1 MSLSSTPGSFCLQD
15 FVNELQDCY
24 TDIERVFLCDY
35 FGIKRPEHLVG
46 VDVYQPVRQG
56 VYVKP
61 GQYSSEYDLANAV
74 ARLALARI
82 QDELPA
88 WAGVNEQGEYFS
100 ARTYTRSELAAVSFH
115 PQHLFTI
122 NWADSG
128 PGFSWPEAYY
138 LVWLPVFER
147 YVVTASQD
155 SPDCYGFEDI
165 AIGWQ
170 FFDDDRVG
178 VARDIILANWGSV
191 HKPNNED
198 GWAYLFASGV
208 VSESEAEEWRE
219 EIWPPIQLD
228 DEDVDD
234 EDEDDEDEED

>member
-15 FVNELQDCY
+15 YFNELDDCY
-24 TDIERVFLCDY
+24 TDIERAFLCDY
-35 FGIKRPEHLVG
+35 FGIKRPERLADI
-46 VDVYQPVRQG
+46 DVYQPVRSG

-61 GQYSSEYDLANAV
+61 GEYSSEYDVPNAV

-82 QDELPA
+82 QDCLPA
-88 WAGVNEQGEYFS
+88 WAGVNDSGQCFTS
-100 ARTYTRSELAAVSFH
+100 RQYTRSEIAMVNYH

-155 SPDCYGFEDI
+155 TPDCYGFEDI

-170 FFDDDRVG
+170 FFDEDRVSITKE
-178 VARDIILANWGSV
+178 IILANWGSV
-191 HKPNNED
+191 HKPNSEE
-198 GWAYLFASGV
+198 GWAYLFATGL
-208 VSESEAEEWRE
+208 VSESEAEAWRDA
-219 EIWPPIQLD
+219 IWPPYTPD
-228 DEDVDD
+228 DE
-234 EDEDDEDEED
+234 EED

>member
-24 TDIERVFLCDY
+24 TYIERAFLCDY

>member
-1 MSLSSTPGSFCLQD
+1 MSLSSTPGSFCMED
-15 FVNELQDCY
+15 FFYELNDCY
-24 TDIERVFLCDY
+24 TDTERAFLCDY
-35 FGIKRPEHLVG
+35 FGIKRPKKLVE
-46 VDVYQPVRQG
+46 VDVYQPVTKG

-61 GQYSSEYDLANAV
+61 GEYSSEYDVPNAV
-74 ARLALARI
+74 ARLALAKI
-82 QDELPA
+82 QESLPA
-88 WAGVNEQGEYFS
+88 WAGVNDKGEHFS
-100 ARTYTRSELAAVSFH
+100 ARQYTRSEVAMVNYH

-170 FFDDDRVG
+170 FFDEDRE
-178 VARDIILANWGSV
+178 ALAKDIILANWGRV
-191 HKPNNED
+191 HKPNNEE
-198 GWAYLFASGV
+198 GWAYLFGTGLVTEDLVHS
-208 VSESEAEEWRE
+208 WRD
-219 EIWPPIQLD
+219 EIWPPY
-228 DEDVDD
+228 VP
-234 EDEDDEDEED
+234 EDEEEY

>member
-1 MSLSSTPGSFCLQD
+1 MSLSSTRGSFYLQD

-24 TDIERVFLCDY
+24 TDIERAFLCDY

-88 WAGVNEQGEYFS
+88 WAGVNDQGGYFS

-208 VSESEAEEWRE
+208 VSESEAEAWRE

>member
-1 MSLSSTPGSFCLQD
+1 MSLSSTPGSFCLSD
-15 FVNELQDCY
+15 FIAELNDCY
-24 TDIERVFLCDY
+24 TDTERAFLSDY
-35 FGIKRPEHLVG
+35 FGIRRPDHLKVL
-46 VDVYQPVRQG
+46 DIYEPVCKG
-56 VYVKP
+56 VYVHR
-61 GQYSSEYDLANAV
+61 GEYSSEYDIPNAV
-74 ARLALARI
+74 ARLCLARI
-82 QDELPA
+82 QDCLPA
-88 WAGVNEQGEYFS
+88 WAGVNSDGEFVV
-100 ARTYTRSELAAVSFH
+100 ARNYSRAEVAMVNFH

-170 FFDDDRVG
+170 FFDEDRVG
-178 VARDIILANWGSV
+178 LAREIIQANWGAV

-198 GWAYLFASGV
+198 GWAYLFGTGLI
-208 VSESEAEEWRE
+208 SEDEANSWRE
-219 EIWPPIQLD
+219 EIWPSCS
-228 DEDVDD
+228 
-234 EDEDDEDEED
+234 EDDEEDCDD

>member
-1 MSLSSTPGSFCLQD
+1 MSVSSTPGSFCLQD

-24 TDIERVFLCDY
+24 TDIERAFLCDY

-191 HKPNNED
+191 LKPNNED

>member
-24 TDIERVFLCDY
+24 TDIERAFLCDY

>member
-15 FVNELQDCY
+15 YFNELDDCY
-24 TDIERVFLCDY
+24 TDVERAFLCDY
-35 FGIKRPEHLVG
+35 FGIKRPERLSG
-46 VDVYQPVRQG
+46 IDVYQPVRSG

-61 GQYSSEYDLANAV
+61 GEYSSEYDVPNAV

-82 QDELPA
+82 QECLPA
-88 WAGVNEQGEYFS
+88 WAGVNDSGHYFTS
-100 ARTYTRSELAAVSFH
+100 RQYTRSEIAMVNYH

-170 FFDDDRVG
+170 FFSDDRV
-178 VARDIILANWGSV
+178 AIAKEIILANWGSV
-191 HKPNNED
+191 HKPNYEE
-198 GWAYLFASGV
+198 GWAYLFGTGL
-208 VSESEAEEWRE
+208 VSEDEANSWRE
-219 EIWPPIQLD
+219 EIWPTYTPD
-228 DEDVDD
+228 DE
-234 EDEDDEDEED
+234 EED

>member
-15 FVNELQDCY
+15 YFNELDDCY
-24 TDIERVFLCDY
+24 TDIERAFLCDY
-35 FGIKRPEHLVG
+35 FGIKRPERLVSL
-46 VDVYQPVRQG
+46 DVYQPVRSG

-61 GQYSSEYDLANAV
+61 GEYSSEYDVPNAV

-82 QDELPA
+82 QECLPA
-88 WAGVNEQGEYFS
+88 WAGVNDSGHYFTS
-100 ARTYTRSELAAVSFH
+100 RQYTRSEIAMVNYH

-170 FFDDDRVG
+170 FFSDDRV
-178 VARDIILANWGSV
+178 AIAKEIILANWGSV
-191 HKPNNED
+191 HKPNYEE
-198 GWAYLFASGV
+198 GWAYLFGTGL
-208 VSESEAEEWRE
+208 VSEDEANSWRE
-219 EIWPPIQLD
+219 EIWPTYTPD
-228 DEDVDD
+228 DE
-234 EDEDDEDEED
+234 EED

>member
-1 MSLSSTPGSFCLQD
+1 MSLSSTPGSFCLSD
-15 FVNELQDCY
+15 FIAELNDCY
-24 TDIERVFLCDY
+24 TDTERAFLSDY
-35 FGIKRPEHLVG
+35 FGIRRPDHLN
-46 VDVYQPVRQG
+46 DLDIYEPVCKG
-56 VYVKP
+56 VYVHR
-61 GQYSSEYDLANAV
+61 GEYSSEYDIPNAV
-74 ARLALARI
+74 ARLCLARI
-82 QDELPA
+82 QDCLPA
-88 WAGVNEQGEYFS
+88 WAGVNSDGEFVV
-100 ARTYTRSELAAVSFH
+100 ARNYSRAEVAMVNFH

-170 FFDDDRVG
+170 FFDEDRVG
-178 VARDIILANWGSV
+178 LAREIIQANWGAV

-198 GWAYLFASGV
+198 GWAYLFGTGL
-208 VSESEAEEWRE
+208 VSEDEANSWRE
-219 EIWPPIQLD
+219 EIWPSCS
-228 DEDVDD
+228 EN
-234 EDEDDEDEED
+234 DEEDCND

>member
-24 TDIERVFLCDY
+24 TDIERAFLCDY

-88 WAGVNEQGEYFS
+88 WAGVNDQGGYFS

>member
-15 FVNELQDCY
+15 FVHELQDCY
-24 TDIERVFLCDY
+24 TDIERAFLCDY
-35 FGIKRPEHLVG
+35 FGIKRPDRLVG
-46 VDVYQPVRQG
+46 VDVYQPVTHG

-61 GQYSSEYDLANAV
+61 GQYSSEYDVPNAV

-82 QDELPA
+82 QDSLPA
-88 WAGVNEQGEYFS
+88 WAGVNDKGEYFS
-100 ARTYTRSELAAVSFH
+100 ARQYTRSELAAVSFH

-191 HKPNNED
+191 HKPNNEE
-198 GWAYLFASGV
+198 GWAYLFGTGL
-208 VSESEAEEWRE
+208 VSEDEANAWRE
-219 EIWPPIQLD
+219 EIWPTEIPD
-228 DEDVDD
+228 DEGVD
-234 EDEDDEDEED
+234 E